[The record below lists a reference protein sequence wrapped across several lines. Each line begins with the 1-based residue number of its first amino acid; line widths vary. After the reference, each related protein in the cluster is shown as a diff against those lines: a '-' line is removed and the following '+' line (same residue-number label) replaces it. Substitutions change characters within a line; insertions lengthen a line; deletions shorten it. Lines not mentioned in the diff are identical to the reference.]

1 MISPHPHGG
10 VERVCLSTSSRHAL
24 FPRLAPHAD
33 EWPRPPRG
41 EGHGHASGGRR
52 FRRAPGGGR
61 TPPCPAL
68 RPAPTSVSAKNCGCI
83 RGGRR
88 RVPPARRVGAGRGR
102 PRTDGGS
109 RDGGEGPAPPRG
121 AGRGPGADAP
131 GSRVCRVEDNAW
143 LTRQGP
149 RQVLSSRVLELVST
163 WAGLTKK
170 VKAPAPGRRR
180 ARGRGWK
187 GAPAPPPVRWPP
199 GLLLESRRRSP
210 AAKRVV
216 VGVPRTPQLKVGVGG
231 GGREGGG
238 FGTAQKLRNRA
249 CPRLAD
255 MCGRAWRIFQH
266 RCGRRRLVGRGL
278 VGSVIIRMNG
288 CMES

>member
-68 RPAPTSVSAKNCGCI
+68 RPAPTSVSAKNWWMHPGRSPAGCP
-83 RGGRR
+83 
-88 RVPPARRVGAGRGR
+88 PPAGSAPAGVARAPTAGAAA
-102 PRTDGGS
+102 GGK
-109 RDGGEGPAPPRG
+109 APPRPG
-121 AGRGPGADAP
+121 APGADAP

-231 GGREGGG
+231 GRKEEGGG